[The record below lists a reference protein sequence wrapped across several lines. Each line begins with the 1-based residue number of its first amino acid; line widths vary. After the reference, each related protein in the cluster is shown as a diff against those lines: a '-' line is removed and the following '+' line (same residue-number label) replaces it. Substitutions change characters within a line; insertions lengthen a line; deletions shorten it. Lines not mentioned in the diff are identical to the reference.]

1 VTQGRLRWR
10 PPQQVYDLL
19 FALFM
24 TLLVFLGSLG
34 ESHPTNPADRVS
46 RGHVVPA
53 APAAAYLLV
62 AAAALVLIWRR
73 RYPRLVLAV
82 SLACVA
88 AYTGLGYVN
97 GASLLAPTVALYA
110 VVVAVRWR
118 HAVAYSV
125 LTFGV
130 LAGFTAGFN
139 PPAFGPFGGGFVV
152 IPALVAAAL
161 FAGLAMAN
169 HRAYVDAIRQ
179 RAELAERT
187 RDDEARLRVDAERLR
202 IARELHDVVAHTMAT
217 INVQAGV
224 AAHVSNDLPEQ
235 AATALQ
241 AIKDASRRG
250 LRELRAILAVLRQAD
265 EAEPTHPAPGLDEL
279 EALLTT
285 ATAAGLP
292 ATIRI
297 DGAQHPLPP
306 AVDLAA
312 YRIVQESLTNAIR
325 HAGPA
330 TATIRL
336 TYEPHQ
342 LLVEVADTGT
352 GGAPSS
358 DGAGHGIAGMR
369 ERAAAV
375 GGTLHAGPDPLG
387 GYRVHARL
395 PIKETP

>member
-1 VTQGRLRWR
+1 MTQGRLRWR
-10 PPQQVYDLL
+10 PSQQGYDLL

-24 TLLVFLGSLG
+24 TLLVFLGSQG

-62 AAAALVLIWRR
+62 IAAALVLIWRR

-82 SLACVA
+82 SVACVA
-88 AYTGLGYVN
+88 TYTGLGYVN
-97 GASLLAPTVALYA
+97 GASLLAPTAALYA
-110 VVVAVRWR
+110 VAVAVPWR
-118 HAVAYSV
+118 HAVAYTV
-125 LTFGV
+125 LTFAV

-169 HRAYVDAIRQ
+169 HRAAVEAIRQ

-187 RDDEARLRVDAERLR
+187 RDEEARRRVDAERLR

-235 AATALQ
+235 AATALV
-241 AIKDASRRG
+241 AIKDASKRG

-265 EAEPTHPAPGLDEL
+265 EAESTHPASGLGEL
-279 EALLTT
+279 DVLLTT
-285 ATAAGLP
+285 VTAAGLP
-292 ATIRI
+292 ATVHIG
-297 DGAQHPLPP
+297 GAHRPLPP

-330 TATIRL
+330 TVTVRL

-342 LLVEVADTGT
+342 LQVEVADTGA
-352 GGAPSS
+352 GGAASS

-369 ERAAAV
+369 ERATAV
-375 GGTLHAGPDPLG
+375 GGTLHAGPDPRG
-387 GYRVHARL
+387 GFRVHACL
-395 PIKETP
+395 PTKETP